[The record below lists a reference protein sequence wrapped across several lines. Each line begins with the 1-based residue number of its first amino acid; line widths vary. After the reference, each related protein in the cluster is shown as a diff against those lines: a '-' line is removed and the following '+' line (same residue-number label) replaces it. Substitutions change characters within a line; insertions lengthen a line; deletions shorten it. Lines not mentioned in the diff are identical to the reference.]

1 MRAAVVVLLAVLALA
16 VSGRVVKLH
25 KTPTVNRNLK
35 EAGEFIARKFA
46 TSPPGIH
53 LTNYQDAQYYGE
65 IAIGTPP
72 QSFRVV
78 FDTGSSNLWVPS
90 KKCGLLNLA
99 CKLHRKYDSSASST
113 YAKNDTDFAIQYGSG
128 SLSGKVSQ
136 DTVTVGDITVKNQLF
151 AEALKEP
158 GLAFVM
164 AKFDGILG
172 MGFPTISV
180 NGIPP
185 VFNNMIDQG
194 LINKKTFSFWLNRNA
209 AETDG
214 GELVFGDVDSKHYT
228 GDFHDVP
235 LSKDGY
241 WQIKMDGVDFGSET
255 GAYCKGGC
263 QAIAD
268 TGTSLLAG
276 PKAEVDEINK
286 KIGATPVAN
295 GEYMID
301 CSKIDSLPDI
311 TFRLNGQAFVLKG
324 NDYVLKVSAL
334 GQTQCISG
342 FMGMDIPPPA
352 GPLWIL
358 GDVFLG
364 TYYTVFDYGNNK
376 LSIARST

>member
-1 MRAAVVVLLAVLALA
+1 MKLAVLLAFLLVA
-16 VSGRVVKLH
+16 VAAGNVIKLH
-25 KTPTVNRNLK
+25 KSPSVNRNLAESRESLIQK
-35 EAGEFIARKFA
+35 H
-46 TSPPGIH
+46 SSVPGIH

-65 IAIGTPP
+65 ISIGTPP
-72 QSFRVV
+72 QTFRVV

-90 KKCGLLNLA
+90 KKCGLLNIA
-99 CKLHRKYDSSASST
+99 CKLHRKYDSTASST
-113 YAKNDTDFAIQYGSG
+113 FVNNGTDFAIQYGSG
-128 SLSGKVSQ
+128 SLSGIVSQ
-136 DTVTVGDITVKNQLF
+136 DTVTVGSITVKNQLF

-172 MGFPTISV
+172 MGFPQISV

-185 VFNNMIDQG
+185 VFNNMVDQQV
-194 LINKKTFSFWLNRNA
+194 IAKPTFSFWLNRKA

-214 GELVFGDVDSKHYT
+214 GELVFGDVDSSHYT
-228 GDFHDVP
+228 GEFSDVP

-241 WQIKMDGVDFGSET
+241 WQIKMDGVKLGSDST
-255 GAYCKGGC
+255 SFCNGGC
-263 QAIAD
+263 QAILD

-276 PKAEVDEINK
+276 PTAEIKAINE

-295 GEYMID
+295 GEYSID
-301 CSKIDSLPDI
+301 CSKISSLPDI
-311 TFRLNGQAFVLKG
+311 SFTLNGKDFVLHG
-324 NDYVLKVSAL
+324 SDYVLQVSAL
-334 GQTQCISG
+334 GQTECISG
-342 FMGMDIPPPA
+342 FMGIDIPPPA

-376 LSIARST
+376 VSIARST